1 MWPWS
6 DSEFRQ
12 SGSGLGFDSS
22 CAPRPPP
29 HPPPDPRA
37 GAPGPR
43 KPGIC
48 GEPVWPF
55 QRSLISRLFS
65 LSFQMVPWFPQ
76 ASRGARSPL
85 ASGQF
90 SPPPPT
96 APRSLRIRMHPHRQ
110 IKPVPWNSKS
120 WGFHSQPRCSKT
132 PRTTTVEWGW
142 EMGAAP
148 GHTPP
153 PFSPEVLEASH
164 G

>member
-6 DSEFRQ
+6 DSEFWQ

-90 SPPPPT
+90 SPPPPRQHPGLSEYACILTRKSSQSLGIARAGGFT
-96 APRSLRIRMHPHRQ
+96 ASPAAAKLPGRPQWSGGGRWEQPQATPLHRSRP
-110 IKPVPWNSKS
+110 K
-120 WGFHSQPRCSKT
+120 F
-132 PRTTTVEWGW
+132 
-142 EMGAAP
+142 
-148 GHTPP
+148 
-153 PFSPEVLEASH
+153 
-164 G
+164 